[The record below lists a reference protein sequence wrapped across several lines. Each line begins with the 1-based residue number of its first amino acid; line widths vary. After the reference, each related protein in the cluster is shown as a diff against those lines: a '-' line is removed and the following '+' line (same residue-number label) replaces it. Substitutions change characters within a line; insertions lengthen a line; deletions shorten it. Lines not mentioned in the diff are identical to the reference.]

1 MNLTDSFKKEF
12 RKEDVKMNENHEKA
26 LSYRQLSRSEKTVR
40 MVKMAMLV
48 AISMVLVAVIHIP
61 FPPAPFLVYDP
72 ADIPIFIGT
81 FAFGPGVGLLITLV
95 ACLFQ
100 SLMFGSGGPIGFTM
114 HLFATGGFVL
124 VAGLLYRRRKTR
136 KNAVL
141 ALIAGVLTM
150 TVTMVIWNVIFTPIF
165 MGTSVK
171 EVLPMLLPIIVP
183 FNLLK
188 AGINSLVTFLTYK
201 SIAKYLH
208 R

>member
-1 MNLTDSFKKEF
+1 
-12 RKEDVKMNENHEKA
+12 MNENHEKT
-26 LSYRQLSRSEKTVR
+26 LSYSQLSRSEKTSR
-40 MVKMAMLV
+40 MVKMAMLA
-48 AISMVLVAVIHIP
+48 AISLVLVAVIHIP

-81 FAFGPGVGLLITLV
+81 FAFGPGAGLLITLV

-124 VAGLLYRRRKTR
+124 VAGLLYRRNKTR
-136 KNAVL
+136 KNAVI
-141 ALIAGVLTM
+141 ALIAGILTM
-150 TVTMVIWNVIFTPIF
+150 TVTMVIWNVIFTPLF
-165 MGTSVK
+165 LK
-171 EVLPMLLPIIVP
+171 ESLDQVLPILLPVIVP

-188 AGINSLVTFLTYK
+188 AGVNSLITFLTYK

-208 R
+208 Q

>member
-1 MNLTDSFKKEF
+1 
-12 RKEDVKMNENHEKA
+12 MNENHEKT
-26 LSYRQLSRSEKTVR
+26 LSYGQLSRSEKTSR
-40 MVKMAMLV
+40 MVKMAMLA
-48 AISMVLVAVIHIP
+48 AISLVLVAVIHIP

-81 FAFGPGVGLLITLV
+81 FAFGPGAGLLITLV

-114 HLFATGGFVL
+114 HLLATGGFVL
-124 VAGLLYRRRKTR
+124 MAGLLYRRNKTR
-136 KNAVL
+136 KNAVI
-141 ALIAGVLTM
+141 ALIAGILTM
-150 TVTMVIWNVIFTPIF
+150 TVTMVIWNVIFTPLF
-165 MGTSVK
+165 LK
-171 EVLPMLLPIIVP
+171 ESLDQVLPILLPVIVP

-188 AGINSLVTFLTYK
+188 AGVNSLVTFLTYK